1 MKRKRRSFILA
12 AALLCAAAA
21 AAQDKG
27 IVVKP
32 LYNPVA
38 IVNGQE
44 IQLDVPYVP
53 TRYPIVEEMLKM
65 AAVTKAD
72 VVYDLG
78 CGDGRIVITAAQRY
92 GCRGVGFDI
101 DPERIREC
109 HDNAKK
115 AGVTERVKFI
125 EGDLF
130 QADFREATV
139 LPMYLLTTVNLKLR
153 PKILREL
160 QPGSRVVSHNFAM
173 DNWKADAHTELK
185 IEDVTHDVYLWI
197 VPANVSGTWTWT
209 GAPGAGAPALE
220 FKMDVT
226 QKFQFPEGAVKL
238 NGADAAVTNLKLA
251 GDRLS
256 FVVEAPLPGR
266 AIVLSF
272 EGKAFN
278 NAIEGTIRR
287 RMDGRDVAF
296 PWKAS
301 RNPSTIKPIDD
312 EPAWWNN

>member
-1 MKRKRRSFILA
+1 MHKKRRSFVLA

-53 TRYPIVEEMLKM
+53 TRFPVVEEMLKM

-78 CGDGRIVITAAQRY
+78 CGDGRIIITAAQRF
-92 GCRGVGFDI
+92 GCRGVGFDL

-109 HDNAKK
+109 LDNAKK
-115 AGVTERVKFI
+115 AGVMERVKFI

-197 VPANVSGTWTWT
+197 VPANVSGTWTWSA
-209 GAPGAGAPALE
+209 APGAGSPALD
-220 FKMDVT
+220 FKLETT
-226 QKFQFPEGAVKL
+226 QKFQFPEAAVKL
-238 NGADAAVTNLKLA
+238 NGAAAAIKNLKLT
-251 GDRLS
+251 GDKIS
-256 FVVEAPLPGR
+256 FIIEAPLPGR
-266 AIVLSF
+266 TIVLSF

-278 NAIEGTIRR
+278 NDISGTIQGRI
-287 RMDGRDVAF
+287 DGRDVSL
-296 PWKAS
+296 PWKAT
-301 RNPSTIKPIDD
+301 RNPATIKPIDD
-312 EPAWWNN
+312 EPAWWN